1 MRQHTHT
8 GDAGHSRRNMQA
20 MTRSEFLRF
29 AMAAAVSLGLSATAH
44 GKDGQTS
51 ESGPMH
57 KRPIPSSG
65 EPLPVVGCGTWQT
78 FDVGPGKEERA
89 PLLEV
94 LRVLF
99 AAGGS
104 VIDSSPMYGRSEQV
118 VGELLSQMKAE
129 DKSFVAT
136 KVWTSGRDAGI
147 RQMERSIQLLR
158 KQPLDLMQ
166 IHNLVDWR
174 THLKTLRQWKGE
186 GRIRYLGITHYTASA
201 YGELEAI
208 MRAEKLDFVQ
218 LNYSLE
224 DREAEQKLLPLA
236 ADRGIAV
243 LVNQPF
249 GGGGLLRSLANVPL
263 PAWAAEVGCESWAQ
277 VLLKYVLSHP
287 AVTCVI
293 PGTGRPHHMVDNCRA
308 GMGAFPDE
316 AMRKRIVAW
325 WEGRR

>member
-8 GDAGHSRRNMQA
+8 DDAGHNRRNMQA

-44 GKDGQTS
+44 GKDGQAS
-51 ESGPMH
+51 ESRPMH

-147 RQMERSIQLLR
+147 KQMERSIQLLR

-186 GRIRYLGITHYTASA
+186 GRIRYLGITHYTAGA